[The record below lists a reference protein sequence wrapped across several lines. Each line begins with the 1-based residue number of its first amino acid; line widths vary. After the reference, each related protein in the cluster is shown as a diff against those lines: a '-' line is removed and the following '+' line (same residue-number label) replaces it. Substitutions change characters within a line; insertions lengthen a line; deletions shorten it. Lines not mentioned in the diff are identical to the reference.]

1 MRRAYRI
8 KNIASWVSLF
18 IGACI
23 IAVFVLFALA
33 PSAIAPYD
41 PTYSFENF
49 LPCSPQHPLGTNNLG
64 YDVFSQIVYATRTT
78 LLIGFFSAFI
88 SLCIG
93 TVIGMIA
100 GYLDGV
106 FSEAINGVINFFV
119 LIPMLPLAIVLGA
132 YLGGGEL
139 NLILVIAL
147 LGWCG
152 TARAVRAK
160 VMQIKTSPFIESAR
174 GLGYGKLRILF
185 KHILPNVLDVAL
197 ARYITSV
204 ASCILIEATLSFLGV
219 GSVQNITWGIMIN
232 YAYKY
237 GGLTRGAYNWLLSPG
252 ICIMLLEA
260 AFYFINHFAEFRS
273 HAVKD
278 SGASV
283 LE

>member
-1 MRRAYRI
+1 MRGAYRLRYI
-8 KNIASWVSLF
+8 TSCIMLALGIA
-18 IGACI
+18 I
-23 IAVFVLFALA
+23 IAVFVLFAVL
-33 PSAIAPYD
+33 PSAIAPYE
-41 PTYSFENF
+41 PAYSFENF
-49 LPCSPQHPLGTNNLG
+49 LPCSKLHLLGTNNLG
-64 YDVFSQIVYATRTT
+64 YDVFSQIVYAARPT
-78 LLIGFFSAFI
+78 LVIGFFSAFI

-93 TVIGMIA
+93 TLVGMMA
-100 GYLDGV
+100 GYLDGI
-106 FSEAINGVINFFV
+106 FSEAVNGVINFFV

-132 YLGGGEL
+132 YFGGGEL
-139 NLILVIAL
+139 NMIVVIAL

-160 VMQIKTSPFIESAR
+160 VMQIKTSPFIESAK
-174 GLGYGKLRILF
+174 GLGYGRIRILF

-219 GSVQNITWGIMIN
+219 GSIQNITWGIMIN

-252 ICIMLLEA
+252 ICIMLLEL
-260 AFYFINHFAEFRS
+260 AFYFINHFAEVRAHS
-273 HAVKD
+273 VKGA
-278 SGASV
+278 GASV